1 MASIKRPWVH
11 VDAASRP
18 VLPSGPTLVC
28 RRLAWQARLVKEE
41 APMKHSIL
49 LALAALTIFSVSPAA
64 AAAPA
69 PFGCD
74 ARAGQICYFKIY
86 YSPRRTR
93 IVQLP
98 TGVKVNIP
106 DVVVG
111 RDTYCVSVGK
121 PPANKCTQKTINA
134 TYNN

>member
-1 MASIKRPWVH
+1 V
-11 VDAASRP
+11 
-18 VLPSGPTLVC
+18 T
-28 RRLAWQARLVKEE
+28 
-41 APMKHSIL
+41 
-49 LALAALTIFSVSPAA
+49 ALAIVGSNPAA
-64 AAAPA
+64 AAGA

-98 TGVKVNIP
+98 AGMKTNVP
-106 DVVVG
+106 DVLVS
-111 RDTYCVSVGK
+111 RDSYCVSTAA
-121 PPANKCTQKTINA
+121 PPAEKCTQKIVNA